1 MHTQVWVT
9 NLALYGIKPLSSKIN
24 KANFQWEVSNTDT
37 YVLSTRTI
45 SKKSN
50 NVFSCCWTGRMHFP
64 CRHRVTSTPFSEI
77 RCWSHSTP
85 ILAARTQ
92 LPRGR
97 FLGHGRK
104 AAFVAF
110 RVMLWHFWHVVAFCG
125 MLRLTQKN
133 FQSHVCEPPKMNVL
147 VLPPPRKLSFA
158 THTVCC
164 EAYAGGFQQL
174 PFPKGVRFEG
184 ERIMGGFVDQMMA
197 SDAPLPSRRPL
208 IL

>member
-147 VLPPPRKLSFA
+147 VLPPPGSCHLQPTQFA
-158 THTVCC
+158 VRLTLEVSNNCPSPKVLGL
-164 EAYAGGFQQL
+164 GGRGL
-174 PFPKGVRFEG
+174 L
-184 ERIMGGFVDQMMA
+184 VD
-197 SDAPLPSRRPL
+197 L
-208 IL
+208 